1 MQLTITGKNRTARM
15 HAIRQQQGLSLVELM
30 IALVVGLIIMGGVY
44 TVTISSIQAVN
55 TKNQLDDAQDSFRY
69 LSNTLGRIIR
79 NAETVDAASTDN
91 SLTIRISRSN
101 ERPDCLGNN
110 DLAPSIPNKFSLAG
124 GKLMCDNGDG
134 DVELVRNLSS
144 ITFAYGTPSG
154 NKWVESYKAAADVS
168 DWSDITSVQVS
179 VETETGLSTHFT
191 TAIREKVVE
200 QAGSGS

>member
-1 MQLTITGKNRTARM
+1 MQLTITGKNRAARM
-15 HAIRQQQGLSLVELM
+15 HAIRKQQGLSLVELM

-79 NAETVDAASTDN
+79 NAETVDAASTDS
-91 SLTIRISRSN
+91 SLKIVMSRGS
-101 ERPDCLGNN
+101 ERPDCQGDKGAATVNN
-110 DLAPSIPNKFSLAG
+110 TFSLAG